1 MLRAAVEP
9 SPAATAGGSSRVN
22 LLRWRPLKLILTS
35 RLFPFVIVLP
45 VLFVFVLVILTGLVG
60 TPIGGANFSIVFAWI
75 VWWGAL
81 IVLLIPLGARAWC
94 AVCPIAAVGEWVQ
107 RRAVLVP
114 GRRRPLTLG
123 LDWPEPLRGLWV
135 QNSAVLA
142 MAAFSAVIL
151 TRPFVTGAVVLALSL
166 LALCLF
172 LVFKRR
178 AFCRYVCPVG
188 GFIGVYSA
196 AAPLEVRA
204 VDPDICLAHC
214 GPTAKECIKGSA
226 TGFGCPWMEYPGTLD
241 RNLYCGMCTEC
252 LKTCPKGNIAVN
264 LRPFGADLALPR
276 RHPDE
281 AYRALIVLTA
291 ALLYS
296 AMMAGPWGWLRD
308 WANLGSGRP
317 LTFAGYVG
325 LLLVATVVLT
335 PAAFFG
341 ASWLAKVVSTAR
353 DVPARRLFVA
363 FAYTAV
369 PLGLAAW
376 VAFSLDFLFAHASNA
391 LPVLSDPFGWG
402 WNLFGT
408 AGYAWRPYLPQLLPY
423 IQVPILTVGLAMSV
437 RLAHRISGE
446 YIDDAVAARR
456 SVMPVAALLTLIT
469 LLLLWLFMG

>member
-1 MLRAAVEP
+1 MLRAAVER
-9 SPAATAGGSSRVN
+9 PAFPAGVERNRVN
-22 LLRWRPLKLILTS
+22 VLRWRPLHRLLTS
-35 RLFPFVIVLP
+35 RLFPLAIVLP
-45 VLFVFVLVILTGLVG
+45 VLFVFVLVILAGLVG
-60 TPIGGANFSIVFAWI
+60 TPIGGANSSIVFAWI

-107 RRAVLVP
+107 RRAILAP
-114 GRRRPLTLG
+114 GRSRPLTRG
-123 LDWPEPLRGLWV
+123 LDWPAPLRGLWV
-135 QNSAVLA
+135 QNGAIVA
-142 MAAFSAVIL
+142 MGMFSAVIL
-151 TRPFVTGAVVLALSL
+151 TRPSTTAIVL
-166 LALCLF
+166 LALTLFALGLF

-188 GFIGVYSA
+188 GFIGLYSA

-214 GPTAKECIKGSA
+214 GPAAKECIKGSA
-226 TGFGCPWMEYPGTLD
+226 AGFGCPWMEYPGTLD
-241 RNLYCGMCTEC
+241 RNINCGMCMEC
-252 LKTCPKGNIAVN
+252 LKTCPKGNIALN
-264 LRPFGADLALPR
+264 LRPFGSELAVAG
-276 RHPDE
+276 RHTDE

-317 LTFAGYVG
+317 LTFVGYMG
-325 LLLVATVVLT
+325 LLMITTLVLT

-341 ASWLAKVVSTAR
+341 ASWLAKTMSRAKDVS
-353 DVPARRLFVA
+353 ARRLFVA

-376 VAFSLDFLFAHASNA
+376 VAFSLDFLFAHASNVV
-391 LPVLSDPFGWG
+391 PVLSDPFGWG

-408 AGYAWRPYLPQLLPY
+408 AGYAWRPYVPQLLPY
-423 IQVPILTVGLAMSV
+423 LQVPILTVGLAMSV
-437 RLAHRISGE
+437 RLAHHISGE
-446 YIDDAVAARR
+446 YVDDAAAARR
-456 SVMPVAALLTLIT
+456 SVIPVAALLTLIT
-469 LLLLWLFMG
+469 LTLLWLFIG